1 VEKNKGTQPVLD
13 AIKKFG
19 DDEAA
24 FLRKLADQTVEHG
37 SNQHK
42 NTVEEV
48 KKAAREQVAFN
59 LAGYLD
65 NFSRVLAN
73 EVKVLLKEVGDM
85 REARRGLY
93 YELADLLLLKGRQS
107 GGDLMAVVPYPS
119 KPPTKP
125 GEKKVSKTGRPLP
138 TLLDSS

>member
-1 VEKNKGTQPVLD
+1 MLD
-13 AIKKFG
+13 ALKKKG
-19 DDEAA
+19 EEEAV
-24 FLRKLADQTVEHG
+24 FLRKLADQIVGQG

-42 NTVEEV
+42 NTVDEV

-125 GEKKVSKTGRPLP
+125 GEKKVSVRER
-138 TLLDSS
+138 D